1 MSAPSNACSEQ
12 AAPPTPGPSPPRA
25 ARAGGGEQKGEQKV
39 ALTTRWPFPNDA
51 RLTGAAWRRLQR
63 PQREDSVLIDHRY
76 YTIKPGKTA
85 AHLDLY
91 EKHGFAAQ
99 TRHLGQPL
107 CYMFTESGEVNTLVH
122 VWCYEDAND
131 RMQKRA
137 NMWKDPEWVDY
148 AKQMVDSGYLVGQ
161 KNNLMIPAKFAPI
174 KR

>member
-1 MSAPSNACSEQ
+1 L
-12 AAPPTPGPSPPRA
+12 TA
-25 ARAGGGEQKGEQKV
+25 AR
-39 ALTTRWPFPNDA
+39 PFSNDA
-51 RLTGAAWRRLQR
+51 RLTRAARRR

-122 VWCYEDAND
+122 VWCYDDAND
-131 RMQKRA
+131 RLQKRA
-137 NMWKDPEWVDY
+137 NMFKDPEWLAYVN
-148 AKQMVDSGYLVGQ
+148 QMVDSGYLVGQ

>member
-1 MSAPSNACSEQ
+1 
-12 AAPPTPGPSPPRA
+12 
-25 ARAGGGEQKGEQKV
+25 
-39 ALTTRWPFPNDA
+39 LTTPRVFPNDA
-51 RLTGAAWRRLQR
+51 RLTRAARRRLQ
-63 PQREDSVLIDHRY
+63 QEVSVLIDHRY
-76 YTIKPGKTA
+76 YTIKPGMTA

-91 EKHGFAAQ
+91 EKQGFAAQ

-137 NMWKDPEWVDY
+137 AMWKDPEWGDY
-148 AKQMVDSGYLVGQ
+148 AKKMVDSGYLVGQ